1 MVNELAEAIGVRVC
15 VEGIETQAQ
24 YDIVKKIHANMI
36 QGYYFDRPM
45 PAGAFE
51 AKYTEQQDNI
61 KAAGGS
67 K

>member
-1 MVNELAEAIGVRVC
+1 MKKFFTKVLQKIKK
-15 VEGIETQAQ
+15 